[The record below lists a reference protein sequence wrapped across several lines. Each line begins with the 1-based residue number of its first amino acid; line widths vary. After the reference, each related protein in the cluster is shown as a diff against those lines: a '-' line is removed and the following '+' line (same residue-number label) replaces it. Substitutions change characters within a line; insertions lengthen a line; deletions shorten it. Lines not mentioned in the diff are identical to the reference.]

1 MLARLFPDRFV
12 LILLATI
19 IAASVVPVRGTA
31 VGAAQTVA
39 AAAIVL
45 LFFLNGVRLPWQEV
59 FAAARNLRL
68 IGAALGFCFLAM
80 PAIGWLLYRATE
92 PLLPHLVALGFLYC
106 GILPSTVQSA
116 AGATGMAKSDVA
128 ASVVLAALLNLVGVV
143 LSPLLFALLDGR
155 AAVVNGDAETRIIL
169 ILLLPFVLGQL
180 ARRWFKDAVAARPV
194 LVRSLDR
201 GAIAIAVY
209 VAFSGAVVG
218 GLWDRLSATDIAV
231 ICAGIAL
238 FLALAYGGAW
248 LLGGHIGLALPQ
260 RASLMF
266 AGAQKSIAVGAPLA
280 ATLFTPAT
288 AGMVL
293 VVILGYHMAQLMVA
307 AWLAP
312 HIAAR
317 VEAKSSVLVE

>member
-19 IAASVVPVRGTA
+19 LAASLVPVRGGT
-31 VGAAQTVA
+31 VGVAQAIAT
-39 AAAIVL
+39 AAIVL
-45 LFFLNGVRLPWQEV
+45 LFFLNGVRLPRHEV

-68 IGAALGFCFLAM
+68 IGAALGFCFIAM
-80 PAIGWLLYRATE
+80 PAIGWLLYRSTE
-92 PLLPHLVALGFLYC
+92 PLLPHLIALGFLYC

-116 AGATGMAKSDVA
+116 TGATGMAKSDMA
-128 ASVVLAALLNLVGVV
+128 ASVVLAALLNLVGVA
-143 LSPLLFALLDGR
+143 LSPILFALLDGR
-155 AAVVNGDAETRIIL
+155 AAAMNSDAELRIVL
-169 ILLLPFVLGQL
+169 ILLLPFILGQI
-180 ARRWFKDAVAARPV
+180 ARRWLRDAVTARPV
-194 LVRSLDR
+194 LVRTLDR
-201 GAIAIAVY
+201 SAIAIAVY

-218 GLWDRLSATDIAV
+218 GLWVRLSARDIV
-231 ICAGIAL
+231 IISGGITI

-248 LLGGHIGLALPQ
+248 ALGRRVGLALPQ

-280 ATLFTPAT
+280 STLFTPAT

-317 VEAKSSVLVE
+317 VDASSTVLVE

>member
-19 IAASVVPVRGTA
+19 AAASLVPVRGDA
-31 VGAAQTVA
+31 APLAQTVA
-39 AAAIVL
+39 TAAVVL
-45 LFFLNGVRLPWQEV
+45 LFFLNGARLPRREV
-59 FAAARNLRL
+59 FAAMRNLQL
-68 IGAALGFCFLAM
+68 IGPALGFCFLFM
-80 PAIGWLLYRATE
+80 PAIGWLLYRASE
-92 PLLPHLVALGFLYC
+92 PLLPHLIALGFLYC

-116 AGATGMAKSDVA
+116 TGATGMAKSEVA
-128 ASVVLAALLNLVGVV
+128 ASVVLAALLNLVGVL

-155 AAVVNGDAETRIIL
+155 AAVNNRDAELRIVL
-169 ILLLPFVLGQL
+169 ILVLPFVLGQI
-180 ARRWFKDAVAARPV
+180 AQRWLRPAVSARPG
-194 LVRSLDR
+194 LVRTLDR
-201 GAIAIAVY
+201 SAIAIAVY

-218 GLWDRLSATDIAV
+218 GLWDRLSASDLAIISGGIAV
-231 ICAGIAL
+231 

-248 LLGGHIGLALPQ
+248 ALGGAVKLPLPQ

-280 ATLFTPAT
+280 STLFTPST

-293 VVILGYHMAQLMVA
+293 VVILGYHMVQLMVA

-312 HIAAR
+312 LIAAK
-317 VEAKSSVLVE
+317 VDASPGVLVE

>member
-1 MLARLFPDRFV
+1 MLARIFPDRFV

-19 IAASVVPVRGTA
+19 AAASLLPVRGSA
-31 VGAAQTVA
+31 VPLAQGIAT
-39 AAAIVL
+39 AAIVL
-45 LFFLNGVRLPWQEV
+45 LFFLNGARLPRAEV
-59 FAAARNLRL
+59 LGAARNLRL

-80 PAIGWLLYRATE
+80 PIMGLGLYWATE
-92 PLLPHLVALGFLYC
+92 PWLPPLIALGFLYC

-116 AGATGMAKSDVA
+116 TGATGMAKSDVA

-155 AAVVNGDAETRIIL
+155 AAAVNSDAELRIVL
-169 ILLLPFVLGQL
+169 ILLLPFVLGQV
-180 ARRWFKDAVAARPV
+180 AQRWLRPAVTARPG
-194 LVRSLDR
+194 LVRTLDR
-201 GAIAIAVY
+201 SAIAIAVY

-218 GLWDRLSATDIAV
+218 GLWDRLSASDLAV
-231 ICAGIAL
+231 ISAGIAV
-238 FLALAYGGAW
+238 FLAAAYAGAW
-248 LLGGHIGLALPQ
+248 ALGRQIGLPLPQ

-280 ATLFTPAT
+280 STLFTPAT

-312 HIAAR
+312 LIAAQ
-317 VEAKSSVLVE
+317 VDASSSVLVE

>member
-1 MLARLFPDRFV
+1 MLTRLFPDRFV

-39 AAAIVL
+39 TAAIVL

-80 PAIGWLLYRATE
+80 PAIGWLLYRLSE
-92 PLLPHLVALGFLYC
+92 PLLPHLIALGFLYC

>member
-1 MLARLFPDRFV
+1 VLA
-12 LILLATI
+12 AM
-19 IAASVVPVRGTA
+19 
-31 VGAAQTVA
+31 
-39 AAAIVL
+39 
-45 LFFLNGVRLPWQEV
+45 
-59 FAAARNLRL
+59 RNMRL
-68 IGAALGFCFLAM
+68 IGPALGFCFVAM
-80 PAIGWLLYRATE
+80 PAIGLALYWTTE
-92 PLLPHLVALGFLYC
+92 PWLPHLIALGFLYC

-116 AGATGMAKSDVA
+116 TGATGMAKCDVA

-155 AAVVNGDAETRIIL
+155 AAVINSDAELRIVL
-169 ILLLPFVLGQL
+169 ILLLPFVLGQV
-180 ARRWFKDAVAARPV
+180 AQRWLRPTVTARPG
-194 LVRSLDR
+194 LVRTLDR
-201 GAIAIAVY
+201 SAIAIAVY

-218 GLWDRLSATDIAV
+218 GLWDRLSASDLAIISGGIAV
-231 ICAGIAL
+231 
-238 FLALAYGGAW
+238 FLAIAYGGAW
-248 LLGGHIGLALPQ
+248 ALGGAVRLPLPQ

-312 HIAAR
+312 LIATRIDAS
-317 VEAKSSVLVE
+317 SSVLVE

>member
-19 IAASVVPVRGTA
+19 AVASLVPVRGDA
-31 VGAAQTVA
+31 VGLAQAIAT
-39 AAAIVL
+39 AAIVL
-45 LFFLNGVRLPWQEV
+45 LFFLNGVRLPRHEV

-68 IGAALGFCFLAM
+68 IGAALGFCFIAM
-80 PAIGWLLYRATE
+80 PAIGWLLYRSTE
-92 PLLPHLVALGFLYC
+92 PLLPHLIALGFLYC

-116 AGATGMAKSDVA
+116 TGATGMAKSDVA
-128 ASVVLAALLNLVGVV
+128 ASVVLAALLNLVGVA
-143 LSPLLFALLDGR
+143 LSPILFALLDGR
-155 AAVVNGDAETRIIL
+155 AAVINSDAELRIVL
-169 ILLLPFVLGQL
+169 ILLLPFILGQI
-180 ARRWFKDAVAARPV
+180 ARRWLRDAVTARPV
-194 LVRSLDR
+194 LVRTLDR
-201 GAIAIAVY
+201 SAIAIAVY

-218 GLWDRLSATDIAV
+218 GLWDRLSARDIAV
-231 ICAGIAL
+231 ISGGITI

-248 LLGGHIGLALPQ
+248 ALGRRVGLALPQ

-280 ATLFTPAT
+280 STLFTPAT

-317 VEAKSSVLVE
+317 VDASSTVLVE

>member
-1 MLARLFPDRFV
+1 MLTRLFPDRFV

-39 AAAIVL
+39 TAAIVL

>member
-19 IAASVVPVRGTA
+19 LAASLVPVRGVA
-31 VGAAQTVA
+31 VGAAQNIAT
-39 AAAIVL
+39 AAIVL
-45 LFFLNGVRLPWQEV
+45 LFFLNGVRLPRHEV

-68 IGAALGFCFLAM
+68 IGAALGFCFIVM
-80 PAIGWLLYRATE
+80 PAIGWLLYRSTE
-92 PLLPHLVALGFLYC
+92 PVLPHLIALGFLFC

-116 AGATGMAKSDVA
+116 TGATGMAKSDVA
-128 ASVVLAALLNLVGVV
+128 ASVVLAALLNLVGVA
-143 LSPLLFALLDGR
+143 LSPILFALLDGR
-155 AAVVNGDAETRIIL
+155 AAAMNSDAELRIVL
-169 ILLLPFVLGQL
+169 ILLLPFILGQI
-180 ARRWFKDAVAARPV
+180 ARRWLRDAVTARPV
-194 LVRSLDR
+194 LVRTLDR
-201 GAIAIAVY
+201 SAIAIAVY

-218 GLWDRLSATDIAV
+218 GLWDRLSARDIV
-231 ICAGIAL
+231 IISGGITI

-248 LLGGHIGLALPQ
+248 ALGRRVGLALPQ

-280 ATLFTPAT
+280 STLFTPVT

-317 VEAKSSVLVE
+317 VDASSTVLVE

>member
-19 IAASVVPVRGTA
+19 LAASFVPVRGTA
-31 VGAAQTVA
+31 VSAAQSIAT
-39 AAAIVL
+39 AAIVL
-45 LFFLNGVRLPWQEV
+45 LFFLNGVRLPRHEV

-68 IGAALGFCFLAM
+68 IGAALGFCFVAM
-80 PAIGWLLYRATE
+80 PAIGLALYWATE
-92 PLLPHLVALGFLYC
+92 PLLPHLIALGFLYC

-116 AGATGMAKSDVA
+116 TGATGMAKSDVA
-128 ASVVLAALLNLVGVV
+128 ASVVLAALLNLVGVA
-143 LSPLLFALLDGR
+143 LSPILFALLDGR
-155 AAVVNGDAETRIIL
+155 AAVMNSDAELRIVL
-169 ILLLPFVLGQL
+169 ILLLPFVLGQI
-180 ARRWFKDAVAARPV
+180 ARLWLRDAVTARPT
-194 LVRSLDR
+194 LVRTLDR
-201 GAIAIAVY
+201 SAIAIAVY

-218 GLWDRLSATDIAV
+218 GLWDRLTARDIA
-231 ICAGIAL
+231 IISGGIII

-248 LLGGHIGLALPQ
+248 ALGKRVGLALPQ

-280 ATLFTPAT
+280 STLFTAST

-312 HIAAR
+312 HIADR
-317 VEAKSSVLVE
+317 VDASSTVLVE